1 MTRRPSA
8 ATALLGSSL
17 GSAPAEVEGLTAGRL
32 EASVSLFKEGRSP
45 VNTDRSALLRAI
57 EETGSISGASRRLGL
72 SYRGTWDQVQAL
84 NNLFES
90 PLIVAERGRRN
101 TSNAV
106 LTPHGRTMI
115 EVLERV
121 QAELAAAMVRV
132 GNLYDRDIAGDLFW
146 SLGMK
151 TSVRNALRG
160 RVTDIRRGAVNGE
173 VFVALSD
180 ETRIV
185 SILAHGDIDGL
196 GLRPGVAVVALIQA
210 GDIVLVQGEGLRT
223 SARNRLP
230 GRVSGRQDGAVACEI
245 SLDIGGAKTL
255 VALVTLESAR
265 ALDLAPG
272 AAVTALVKAPH
283 VILATET

>member
-1 MTRRPSA
+1 MREV
-8 ATALLGSSL
+8 ATG
-17 GSAPAEVEGLTAGRL
+17 L
-32 EASVSLFKEGRSP
+32 EASVSLSREGRAS
-45 VNTDRSALLRAI
+45 VNMDRAALLRAV

-72 SYRGTWDQVQAL
+72 SYRGAWDQVQAL

-90 PLIVAERGRRN
+90 PLIVTERGRLDKG
-101 TSNAV
+101 NAV
-106 LTPHGRTMI
+106 LTPRGRAMI
-115 EVLERV
+115 DILERV
-121 QAELAAAMVRV
+121 QAELAAVMARV
-132 GNLYDRDIAGDLFW
+132 GNLYDGDIAGDLFW

-160 RVTDIRRGAVNGE
+160 RVTDITRGAVNGE
-173 VFVALSD
+173 VVVALSD
-180 ETRIV
+180 EVQIV
-185 SILAHGDIDGL
+185 SILAHRDIDGL
-196 GLRPGVAVVALIQA
+196 GLAPGAAVVALIQA

-230 GRVSGRQDGAVACEI
+230 GRVNSREDGAVNSEI

-255 VALVTLESAR
+255 VATVTLESAR
-265 ALDLAPG
+265 ALGLAPG